1 MSDKSIPRKEE
12 LELVAEMLETSMEF
26 GVRSYDMLNGLQLGL
41 VQTCEQKE
49 LLSDARQHTLDARLN
64 LTKARKSVGFLL
76 KDATPA
82 NPKGIINLKGHP
94 SNFEIAATEI
104 NGNLL
109 VSIRPKDESKLIKG
123 KNAVVHFVPSK
134 DEPLI
139 MSQLRERQ
147 DIESIIDFIEKIAVE
162 PEITSLERDV
172 IEYWSQH
179 PPKK

>member
-1 MSDKSIPRKEE
+1 MGIPRKEE
-12 LELVAEMLETSMEF
+12 LELVAEMMETGMKF
-26 GVRSYDMLNGLQLGL
+26 GERSYDMLQGMQLGL
-41 VQTCEQKE
+41 VPTREQEE

-64 LTKARKSVGFLL
+64 LLRARKSVGFLL

-82 NPKGIINLKGHP
+82 NPKGIVDLKDHP

-123 KNAVVHFVPSK
+123 KNAVVHFVSSK

-147 DIESIIDFIEKIAVE
+147 DIESVIDFIEKIAVE
-162 PEITSLERDV
+162 PEMTSLERDV

-179 PPKK
+179 PSKK